1 MRRTKGFPI
10 GVAASAVLHLL
21 VIICILRL
29 APARIEDAGEQAIA
43 VTMIPAQ
50 EFNPGTAAPKPAP
63 PEEPHEPATSPP
75 PPSSAESPLAR
86 SSPAASPPAPPSAAP
101 AAPPPPEPQPENG
114 SGMVEARNFYAAA
127 ILARPE
133 NRSARDA
140 LKTLA
145 PAERNEQI
153 CDTEAMEQIRRADA
167 QFHPDRLIAYA
178 LENVQ
183 VDGETLHAAGAAFR
197 SAHRWF
203 RLIFDCTLDAK
214 RNTVTAFRFLIGDPI
229 PSSRWS
235 DLQLER

>member
-1 MRRTKGFPI
+1 MKGVPI
-10 GVAASAVLHLL
+10 GVAASAVLHLV
-21 VIICILRL
+21 VIILILRL
-29 APARIEDAGEQAIA
+29 APARIEDAGEQTIA
-43 VTMIPAQ
+43 VTMVPVQ
-50 EFNPGTAAPKPAP
+50 EFNSGPAAPKLAP
-63 PEEPHEPATSPP
+63 PEEPGEPASNPP
-75 PPSSAESPLAR
+75 SPSSAESPLAR
-86 SSPAASPPAPPSAAP
+86 SSPAASSPAPPSAAP
-101 AAPPPPEPQPENG
+101 AAHPPPEPQAQNG
-114 SGMVEARNFYAAA
+114 SGMIEALNFFASA

-167 QFHPDRLIAYA
+167 KFRPDRLIAYA
-178 LENVQ
+178 LENTQ

-203 RLIFDCTLDAK
+203 RLTFDCKLDAK